1 MDLGALLTHCRL
13 ADGRLVD
20 IGIAGGRI
28 TTIGEDTA
36 PSLSNR
42 VPILDIGGDLVLPG
56 LVDGHMHLDKT
67 LMGLPWM
74 PHMAGSTRMSRIETD
89 KTVLPHLP
97 VSTEERAGN
106 LIEAC
111 VARGTAHLRT
121 HVDIGLESRLL
132 KLDGVLAARKRHRGS
147 VSVQVVAFPQSG
159 VMRCPGVLDLLDAA
173 VRSGADLVGG
183 IDPLEIDRDPKG
195 QLDGIF
201 AIAARHGVG
210 LDIHLHEP
218 GEMGLFNVQEI
229 CARTK
234 ALGLGGKVTIS
245 HGFCLGGIT
254 ERKAAEAAEM
264 MAKAGVAL
272 VTQGAGGLTM
282 PPIEM
287 LRAAGVLVFVGNDD
301 IRDTWS
307 PYGVGDLLERAAI
320 IGWKGDFRRDAQ
332 VEVAFD
338 LVSAAGAQALGLAIT
353 ASGSAPRP
361 IYLPSPRAVSP
372 KRSPLIRRASW
383 SFLTARSSRETGR
396 FWRPQSRSWLRPE
409 SESSIGAR
417 RKLTSVGKSG
427 A

>member
-1 MDLGALLTHCRL
+1 MDLDALLTHCRL

-20 IGIAGGRI
+20 IGIACGRI

-67 LMGLPWM
+67 LMGLPWT
-74 PHMAGSTRMSRIETD
+74 PHRAGPTRMSRIETD
-89 KTVLPHLP
+89 KTILPHLP

-111 VARGTAHLRT
+111 VAHGTAHLRT
-121 HVDIGLESRLL
+121 HVDIDLESRLA
-132 KLDGVLAARKRHRGS
+132 KLDGVLAARERHRGR
-147 VSVQVVAFPQSG
+147 VNVQIVAFPQSG
-159 VMRCPGVLDLLDAA
+159 VMRCPGVLELLDAA
-173 VRSGADLVGG
+173 VREGADLVGG

-229 CARTK
+229 CVRTR

-245 HGFCLGGIT
+245 HGFCLGDIT
-254 ERKAAEAAEM
+254 EKKAAATAEV
-264 MAKAGVAL
+264 MAEAGVAL
-272 VTQGAGGLTM
+272 ATHGAGGLTL
-282 PPIEM
+282 PPLEM
-287 LRAAGVLVFVGNDD
+287 LRAAGVLVFAGNDD

-307 PYGVGDLLERAAI
+307 PYGTGDLLERAAI
-320 IGWKGDFRRDAQ
+320 IGWKGDFRRDDQ
-332 VEVAFD
+332 IEIAFD
-338 LVSAAGAQALGLAIT
+338 LVSAAGAKALGVTDYGVAVGGTATLFTIA
-353 ASGSAPRP
+353 ASGVAE
-361 IYLPSPRAVSP
+361 AVAAHP
-372 KRSPLIRRASW
+372 P
-383 SFLTARSSRETGR
+383 
-396 FWRPQSRSWLRPE
+396 
-409 SESSIGAR
+409 
-417 RKLTSVGKSG
+417 RKLVLFDGRIVAREG
-427 A
+427 AVLPAPAPIA